1 MVNGNKLFSTTSQ
14 LAQHTSQSVQA
25 TSHHTPLKK
34 QLLCAWLCVELIALV
49 AAVPVIAQKM
59 IEQKASAQAA
69 VQEAES
75 YVIHSGDKLSIKFP
89 YHKELNE
96 ESLIVRPDGYIT
108 LATVGDVRVSNQ
120 TVAQIKQRLE
130 KAYSEVLVNPVI
142 SVNLLEFQM
151 AHIFVGGQVQKAGSF
166 ELRSGQTLM
175 QAIILAGGFTND
187 ANRRLVLHARPT
199 SDGKLKVTQ
208 YDALTMISDTKKAYE
223 VPLQNG
229 DYIFVPDAKLTK
241 IARVMD
247 AFRSVIPG
255 AGLLY

>member
-1 MVNGNKLFSTTSQ
+1 MVNGNKLFSTTLQ
-14 LAQHTSQSVQA
+14 AAQHTSQSVQA
-25 TSHHTPLKK
+25 NSHRTPLKK
-34 QLLCAWLCVELIALV
+34 HLLRAWLCVELIALV

-59 IEQKASAQAA
+59 IEQKTAG
-69 VQEAES
+69 QEAES
-75 YVIHSGDKLSIKFP
+75 YLIHSGDKLSIKFP

-199 SDGKLKVTQ
+199 GDGKLKVTQ
-208 YDALTMISDTKKAYE
+208 HDALTMISDTKKAYD

-241 IARVMD
+241 ISRVMD